1 MLSLWIK
8 TYLHD
13 EKWKTIFTH
22 GEMRKFS
29 FFLSHILIAF
39 ELDWLRCVYLLPTVI
54 KADRN
59 PSRPFLAFRRE
70 SCQPKALLTP
80 EGCEEVG
87 ASNKVMP
94 LAGSSELRITTKS
107 DSISSAS
114 CSSLNS
120 NYPGER
126 KSFLFLF
133 IKQSQLFFVFD
144 RRHHNNGREKG
155 EKMVR
160 EIDGVHSATSVVHN
174 LYVVTRSS
182 ERGKKKIEDIQFII
196 FKKQHLRLAAWEALK
211 RPLSQLHRLSRSMR
225 NAIPSDS
232 WAFFGIQLRFI
243 FNYRRVS
250 TLTSMPNAPISTP
263 KILSII
269 RRVIVGKARVSSFQV
284 LINV

>member
-29 FFLSHILIAF
+29 FFPSHILIAF

-59 PSRPFLAFRRE
+59 PSRALLAFRRE

-126 KSFLFLF
+126 KSF
-133 IKQSQLFFVFD
+133 FFFSLSSRNYFSSSIVGITTTAE
-144 RRHHNNGREKG
+144 NREK
-155 EKMVR
+155 KWFVKLMAFIPLLQWFSILMWLR
-160 EIDGVHSATSVVHN
+160 EAQRDARKN
-174 LYVVTRSS
+174 RRYSS
-182 ERGKKKIEDIQFII
+182 FS
-196 FKKQHLRLAAWEALK
+196 KKQHLRLAAWEALK
-211 RPLSQLHRLSRSMR
+211 RPHSQLHHLSRSMR
-225 NAIPSDS
+225 NATKRLVSFLRHSIEIY
-232 WAFFGIQLRFI
+232 FQLSSTKSC
-243 FNYRRVS
+243 FNPY
-250 TLTSMPNAPISTP
+250 
-263 KILSII
+263 
-269 RRVIVGKARVSSFQV
+269 
-284 LINV
+284 